1 MAARVSGG
9 KKAATFIGEV
19 EPDSTFETLPDVTSV
34 ANPMIRP
41 VKPLIGGV
49 YTD

>member
-9 KKAATFIGEV
+9 KKVATFIGE
-19 EPDSTFETLPDVTSV
+19 LPDVTSV